1 MGKNIWRKLW
11 TYQSGRK
18 SEGTFAK
25 FWSFLRMSPWTNSG
39 NWAGVNQC
47 SGLIPFDK
55 PHHRLMLVH
64 NPIYIYVTICFGSF
78 QANSL
83 DMYIYIYALWSQ
95 NQLILSRS
103 NFPKPKITDK
113 SQIHKLWIAQASH
126 FSGKMS
132 RLVLICGPIVSV
144 ACGDPAASPISR
156 SSPWKMVA
164 KDHQNLEV
172 KEVIMKKCSKNWN
185 ELDFMTIQGIY
196 HHVLSFT
203 INNADLTMI

>member
-25 FWSFLRMSPWTNSG
+25 FWSFLRMSPWTSSG

-83 DMYIYIYALWSQ
+83 DMYIYIYMHYEAKINLSCQEATSQ
-95 NQLILSRS
+95 S
-103 NFPKPKITDK
+103 PK
-113 SQIHKLWIAQASH
+113 SQINPRFTSFGSPRHRTSPERCHAW
-126 FSGKMS
+126 
-132 RLVLICGPIVSV
+132 CWY
-144 ACGDPAASPISR
+144 AAP
-156 SSPWKMVA
+156 SSPSPVETQLHPRSRGVHHEKWWPKTIKIWKSR
-164 KDHQNLEV
+164 KL
-172 KEVIMKKCSKNWN
+172 SWKNVVRTGMNWISW
-185 ELDFMTIQGIY
+185 LFRG
-196 HHVLSFT
+196 FT
-203 INNADLTMI
+203 IMFWVLPSTMLI